1 MFQIKKLD
9 GAKFA
14 KMIISGANNL
24 YNNKEAV
31 DDLNVFPVPDG
42 ETGTNM
48 SLTAAAMVEELNNS
62 ETKSIEKAADKMAFA
77 TLRGARGN
85 SGVILSQ
92 LFKGMSKSLKG
103 KDSCTPE
110 ELAEA
115 LNVGSKTAYK
125 AVMKPTEGTILTV
138 AREAAEGAREAD
150 MDTIESVIEA
160 AVEKGEEALK
170 HTTDQLPALSE
181 AGVVDAGGQ
190 GWMYILEGALEF
202 LHTGKPVKSNA
213 APKRGRP
220 AAAQAAQAKTTA
232 NIRFKYCTEFIIEKN
247 KRSVS
252 VDKFRETIKP
262 KGNCMLVIDDDDV
275 VKVHIHTNH
284 PGFVIEEAI
293 KLGEIMNLKIDNMKR
308 QHNSIINGEA
318 KPVETA
324 GKKVKAASESAEAPE
339 AVKAEETAVKSK
351 PKKAKKAA
359 KTEEVKEYGFAAVCA
374 GRGMADMLRD
384 LGVDRVVE
392 GGQSMNPS
400 AHDIVKA
407 ITKIRAKTVFVFPN
421 NKNIIM
427 AANQAIELIGN
438 KKVVV
443 IPTVNIPQCV
453 KSLMA
458 FNPQRTAEENEAL
471 LTKAMGKVKAGQ
483 ITYAVRNTE
492 IEGNHVSKGDILGL
506 TEKGISY
513 IGKDL
518 DDVLVEMIADYV
530 DDDTEYV
537 TVYYGKDVK
546 PKNALKLEEMLSEK
560 YEDEEIE
567 VSFKKGGQP
576 LYYYIVSVE

>member
-1 MFQIKKLD
+1 
-9 GAKFA
+9 
-14 KMIISGANNL
+14 MIISGANNL
-24 YNNKEAV
+24 YNNREAV

-42 ETGTNM
+42 DTGTNM
-48 SLTAAAMVEELNNS
+48 SLTAAAMVEELKNN

-115 LNVGSKTAYK
+115 LSAGSKTAYK

-138 AREAAEGAREAD
+138 AREAAEGAEGAD
-150 MDTIESVIEA
+150 KDTIESVIEA
-160 AVEKGEEALK
+160 AVSRGEEALK
-170 HTTDQLPALSE
+170 HTTDQLPALAE

-202 LHTGKPVKSNA
+202 LHTGKVVKSS
-213 APKRGRP
+213 APVKRGRP
-220 AAAQAAQAKTTA
+220 AASEAAQAKA
-232 NIRFKYCTEFIIEKN
+232 PVNIRFKYCTEFIIEK
-247 KRSVS
+247 KKISVN

-318 KPVETA
+318 KPVEVV
-324 GKKVKAASESAEAPE
+324 GKKLKAASEPAEEIEEAPE
-339 AVKAEETAVKSK
+339 EIAEEPMEVQESEPVKA
-351 PKKAKKAA
+351 KKKTKKAA
-359 KTEEVKEYGFAAVCA
+359 KAEAMKDFGFTAVCA

-384 LGVDRVVE
+384 LGVDRIIE

-400 AHDIVKA
+400 THDIVKA
-407 ITKIRAKTVFVFPN
+407 INKIKAKTVFVFPN

-427 AANQAIELIGN
+427 AANQAIDLVVN

-443 IPTVNIPQCV
+443 IPTMNIPQCV
-453 KSLMA
+453 KALMA
-458 FNPQRTAEENEAL
+458 FNPQRNAEENEER
-471 LTKAMGKVKAGQ
+471 LTKAMGQVKAGQ

-492 IEGNHVSKGDILGL
+492 IDGNHVSKGDILGL
-506 TEKGISY
+506 TKEGISY

-530 DDDTEYV
+530 DEDTEYI
-537 TVYYGKDVK
+537 TIYYGKDVK
-546 PKNALKLEEMLSEK
+546 PKNAAKLEEMLTQK